1 MVINLPNAASLA
13 DEALGL
19 NPTAAG
25 GVEHGSRI
33 KRGTIAFSL
42 LEVMIA
48 LAIFFAAS
56 FVILALVSSGLR
68 TARLLR
74 NDRPSCSIIAAELSS
89 SNVLE
94 EGQVSGDFGKL
105 YPSHSYEFNIAA
117 SDTYTG
123 MVAVAIAIRRDGQRQ
138 PESTME
144 IFRFEPNMKTR
155 RLGLQP
161 AP

>member
-1 MVINLPNAASLA
+1 MVIRLPNAASLA
-13 DEALGL
+13 DEAIGISAS
-19 NPTAAG
+19 PGTQ
-25 GVEHGSRI
+25 RPR

-42 LEVMIA
+42 IEVMIA
-48 LAIFFAAS
+48 LAIFFAAA

-74 NDRPSCSIIAAELSS
+74 NDRPSCGIIAAELSY
-89 SNVLE
+89 SNSLE
-94 EGQVSGDFGKL
+94 EGHFSGDFDKL
-105 YPSHSYEFNIAA
+105 YPNHSYEYDIVA

-123 MVAVAIAIRRDGQRQ
+123 MVSIVIAIRREGQRQ

-161 AP
+161 GP